1 MSPQSSVGAVTPRSW
16 LKAIPAGQI
25 YNMSLGTE
33 FTRKALRHF
42 QSHCNN
48 GMSTVYVKQVGYSKS
63 RVKSVC
69 GGVLEEDRHLIE
81 LPYPLR
87 RPSLLEG
94 TVSPASRCFRFP
106 LQVPHVQL
114 AFS

>member
-48 GMSTVYVKQVGYSKS
+48 
-63 RVKSVC
+63 
-69 GGVLEEDRHLIE
+69 EDRHLIE